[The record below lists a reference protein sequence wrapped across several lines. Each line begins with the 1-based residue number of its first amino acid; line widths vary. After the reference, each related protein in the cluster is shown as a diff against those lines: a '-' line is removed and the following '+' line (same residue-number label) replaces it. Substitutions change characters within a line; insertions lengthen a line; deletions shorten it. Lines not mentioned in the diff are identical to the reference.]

1 MLWDSSFCYRSPLT
15 LGYTRGH
22 FCALVPPEPVS
33 ACNGAGG
40 GAELP
45 GTDPVFKSAFLPLMT
60 KDLKT
65 LPVHFLNKTELGREE
80 EILRDWL
87 DVLVTETGLL
97 VAQQKIERPPLMVAQ
112 MTGESDIS

>member
-1 MLWDSSFCYRSPLT
+1 
-15 LGYTRGH
+15 
-22 FCALVPPEPVS
+22 
-33 ACNGAGG
+33 
-40 GAELP
+40 
-45 GTDPVFKSAFLPLMT
+45 MT

-112 MTGESDIS
+112 MTGESEIVLSLTSIKCFSEEWLNYYRKIAQSNSVPGPAKKNSRTSSNLIKNRESSEESE

>member
-1 MLWDSSFCYRSPLT
+1 
-15 LGYTRGH
+15 
-22 FCALVPPEPVS
+22 
-33 ACNGAGG
+33 
-40 GAELP
+40 
-45 GTDPVFKSAFLPLMT
+45 MT

-112 MTGESDIS
+112 MTGESDISRDSFVVNKYQIFFRGVAQLLSQDCSVQQCSWSCQEELQNQQQPDQEQRIIRRE